1 MSGCAPAHKEL
12 METMQSVY
20 QALKYAFFL
29 FYNAFVS
36 LLFQVEAS
44 FFTE

>member
-20 QALKYAFFL
+20 QALKYAFFCFIML
-29 FYNAFVS
+29 
-36 LLFQVEAS
+36 S
-44 FFTE
+44 FPCCFK